1 MREAKLFMEFIVPF
15 LFVFMIVFM
24 SIPLLEKLAVKWNFI
39 DKPTERKKHKRPVP
53 LLGGVGIFLGFMSGY
68 LVFVRPINKQSMAI
82 MIASALV
89 LLIGLLDDWY
99 KTLGKEFPALPR
111 LLVHIIAAWIVFSS
125 GIVFYGFTNPLTHNY
140 IVLPYIVQLI
150 LSIMWIVGVTTVINW
165 SDGIDGLAGI
175 LSAIAGATLYV
186 AALAKGQGDSALL
199 SALLVGAALGF
210 LRYNKHPARIFMGDS
225 GANFLGF
232 ILAIVALSGAFKQ
245 ATLVSLSIPILALG
259 VPIFDN
265 LIVVFK
271 RFSRGE
277 SIYKA
282 DATQIH
288 HRLISSGL
296 NPKQTVAFI
305 SLMSVCFS
313 LLSIIIL
320 LLDI

>member
-1 MREAKLFMEFIVPF
+1 MEFIFPF
-15 LFVFMIVFM
+15 FFVFFIVFI
-24 SIPLLEKLAVKWNFI
+24 SIPLLEKLAVKWNFV
-39 DKPTERKKHKRPVP
+39 DKPTERKKHKQPIP
-53 LLGGVGIFLGFMSGY
+53 LLGGVGIFLGFMIGY
-68 LVFVRPINKQSMAI
+68 LVFVRPINYQSLAI
-82 MIASALV
+82 IIASVLV
-89 LLIGLLDDWY
+89 LGIGLIDDWY

-111 LLVHIIAAWIVFSS
+111 LMVHILAAWIVFSS
-125 GIVFYGFTNPLTHNY
+125 GIVFYGFTNPLTEQY
-140 IVLPYIVQLI
+140 IVLPYAIQLI

-175 LSAIAGATLYV
+175 LSSIAGATLYV
-186 AALAKGQGDSALL
+186 AALAKGQSDSALL

-210 LRYNKHPARIFMGDS
+210 LRYNRHPARIFMGDS

-245 ATLVSLSIPILALG
+245 ATLVSLSIPVLALG

-265 LIVVFK
+265 IIVVLK
-271 RFSRGE
+271 RFFRGE

-320 LLDI
+320 LLNI

>member
-1 MREAKLFMEFIVPF
+1 MMEFIIPF
-15 LFVFMIVFM
+15 FFVFFIVFM
-24 SIPLLEKLAVKWNFI
+24 SIPLLEKLAVKWNFV
-39 DKPTERKKHKRPVP
+39 DKPTERKKHKHPIP
-53 LLGGVGIFLGFMSGY
+53 LLGGVGIFLGFMIGY
-68 LVFVRPINKQSMAI
+68 LVFVRPINYQSLAI
-82 MIASALV
+82 IIASVLV
-89 LLIGLLDDWY
+89 LGIGLIDDWY

-111 LLVHIIAAWIVFSS
+111 LMVHILAAWMVFSA
-125 GIVFYGFTNPLTHNY
+125 GIVFYGFTNPFTQQY
-140 IVLPYIVQLI
+140 IVLPYIIQLI

-186 AALAKGQGDSALL
+186 AALAKGQSDSALL
-199 SALLVGAALGF
+199 SALLVGASLGF
-210 LRYNKHPARIFMGDS
+210 LRYNRHPARIFMGDS

-245 ATLVSLSIPILALG
+245 ATLVSLSIPVLALG

-265 LIVVFK
+265 LIVVLK

-320 LLDI
+320 LLNI

>member
-1 MREAKLFMEFIVPF
+1 MEFIFPF
-15 LFVFMIVFM
+15 FFVFFIVFI
-24 SIPLLEKLAVKWNFI
+24 SIPLLEKLAVKWNFV
-39 DKPTERKKHKRPVP
+39 DKPTERKKHKQPIP
-53 LLGGVGIFLGFMSGY
+53 LLGGVGIFLGFMIGY
-68 LVFVRPINKQSMAI
+68 LVFVRPINYQSLAI
-82 MIASALV
+82 IIASVLV
-89 LLIGLLDDWY
+89 LGIGLIDDWY

-111 LLVHIIAAWIVFSS
+111 LMVHILAAWIVFSS
-125 GIVFYGFTNPLTHNY
+125 GIVFYGFTNPLTEQY
-140 IVLPYIVQLI
+140 IVLPYAIQLI

-175 LSAIAGATLYV
+175 LSSIAGATLYV
-186 AALAKGQGDSALL
+186 AALAKGQSDSALL

-210 LRYNKHPARIFMGDS
+210 LRYNRHPARIFMGDS

-245 ATLVSLSIPILALG
+245 VTLVSLSIPVLALG

-265 LIVVFK
+265 IIVVLK
-271 RFSRGE
+271 RFFRGE

-320 LLDI
+320 LLNI